1 MITMMKKDRRVGGD
15 NEDEND
21 GDNADVDNNK
31 MNVNEKTLLQI
42 TRMKSRYDIRQKI
55 VNKLRK

>member
-1 MITMMKKDRRVGGD
+1 MLMITMMKKDRRVGGD

-31 MNVNEKTLLQI
+31 MNVNEKTLL
-42 TRMKSRYDIRQKI
+42 
-55 VNKLRK
+55 